1 MTKAI
6 GIYLGE
12 SKSAM
17 SISFRG
23 INEVKII
30 RNKENEEFTPNFI
43 GLKNNELQVGRTAYQ
58 LLKTD
63 TINTV
68 HSIRKL
74 IGLSIKDK
82 SVQDMIES
90 PYYKFGITA
99 LKGGTEDVVAVILG
113 GKQYTPEQL
122 SSEILKKLK
131 RDAEEKLGDEITHAV
146 ITVPAY
152 FTEKQKNA
160 TRIAAQLA
168 GLKVQKLLAEPAA
181 VAIAYGIDNLK
192 AGDAKTVLIY
202 DFDSNSLDLT
212 ILNIVDGQY
221 MEAGTGGDRWLGGDD
236 LDRALQAYILKRISA
251 DNKINDIDALI
262 EKLDQR
268 KKYQFDAQFRDN
280 VRDIKNELISSST
293 AKFIMNGFED
303 ENGEWIDF
311 DLTITREE
319 FEKLVK
325 PFVERSIELIE
336 NLLKEVGYDMSMIDN
351 ILLVGEVSYIPLVK
365 QMLSKKYVIKKVKI
379 SDRPMLMKAEGAG
392 ILSHRLGDE
401 NEKVIP
407 YSSSHKDVSYS
418 TYHNYFIEHKDG
430 YDKII
435 EKGMP
440 LPYSSTKTYKTTV
453 NNQQVL
459 SIGIFANVEDGKMEK
474 MSTGFYTIVEELP
487 IGSEIS
493 FEFNLGLDEIFE
505 VYAYPKSNNSQR
517 RKIVL
522 ARGGK
527 DSKTLD
533 FLADTLEKVERGRY
547 SKKGKEWFYKS
558 IKKQIQSI
566 EHIGLDNHDS
576 EKWDEIGTEIFTTF
590 EHMANYELQP
600 YQVSNGTLSLIDKAD
615 SSVKNDFYYRYA
627 IQLLREEEYL
637 KAENIIS
644 THLNFKSADIEK
656 LRDVIKAE
664 KVNIALNQITQINR
678 KIEQL
683 YDNSLSTE
691 ELSTFYNS
699 LDSIVSSLKFVDLE
713 LSEKVL
719 AIKPTLFNRLLTNY
733 ISIEQYGNSI
743 NLIQKYPKFWE
754 SPELLKN
761 LGICCYGYT
770 SKGLLTE
777 KNYKIVI
784 SSWLTSVYSDNV
796 ILKSLEDT
804 TWDDS
809 YTFSLA
815 ESIGSNYSQHEEVPE
830 NVNYDEISE
839 SNISIGN
846 TQRELLQQFE
856 TIIHKEIKDH
866 QLSILVND
874 FYDEEKEAL
883 EKVVNILA
891 TDILFPTP
899 HFAISNGLNNE
910 IIKELDSDYEEYS
923 NEEALEAGVPYI
935 KNSTSSVVYQYF
947 FANDI
952 IDRIKS
958 AIEAE
963 NSATIKK
970 LNTNENKGW
979 LEKFDNIST
988 TVEDSL
994 FNTIANKISED
1005 DENEDLIAVME
1016 ECIAFSTNN
1025 EKLKHQYSNY
1035 VASYCISQVN
1045 EDAID
1050 NYKALTLMKGAYLRS
1065 PNNPRICK
1073 NFITLI
1079 RYNLMDMLNDR
1090 TNKTTDIYRILDWV
1104 KTNMSQTY
1112 KQNSNELSNARKEI
1126 LGQLKSNGVDISL
1139 FEDNGLASIL
1149 SGHSLNSQGL
1159 QMKKVLTYL
1168 RDLGSVQETTNPLD
1182 RLRQLRQQLN
1192 LDDDLPF

>member
-1 MTKAI
+1 MKKAI
-6 GIYLGE
+6 GIYLGK

-43 GLKNNELQVGRTAYQ
+43 GIRKNERQVGRTAYQ
-58 LLKTD
+58 YLKIDPT
-63 TINTV
+63 NTV

-74 IGLSIKDK
+74 IGHSIKDK

-99 LKGGTEDVVAVILG
+99 LKGGTEDAVAVILG

-122 SSEILKKLK
+122 CAEILKKLK
-131 RDAEEKLGDEITHAV
+131 RDAEEKLGDEVTHAV

-168 GLKVQKLLAEPAA
+168 GLKVQKLLAEPTAA
-181 VAIAYGIDNLK
+181 AIAFGVDNLK

-202 DFDSNSLDLT
+202 DFGGGTFDLS
-212 ILNIVDGQY
+212 ILNIIDGQY

-236 LDRALQAYILKRISA
+236 LDRALQAHILKRISA
-251 DNKINDIDALI
+251 DYKIKNIDALI

-268 KKYQFDAQFRDN
+268 KRYQFDAQFRDN
-280 VRDIKNELISSST
+280 VENIKIQLSSSMS
-293 AKFIMNGFED
+293 AQLIMDGFED

-311 DLTITREE
+311 DITIKREE
-319 FEKLVK
+319 FEKLAK

-336 NLLKEVGYDMSMIDN
+336 NLLNEVGYDISMIDN
-351 ILLVGEVSYIPLVK
+351 ILLVGEVSCIPLVK
-365 QMLSKKYVIKKVKI
+365 QMLSKKYGIIKVKI
-379 SDRPMLMKAEGAG
+379 FDNPMLVKAEGAG
-392 ILSHRLGDE
+392 ILSHRLGDDCE
-401 NEKVIP
+401 DDIVFN
-407 YSSSHKDVSYS
+407 YSNQELIYS
-418 TYHNYFIEHKDG
+418 TQQNYYIALENG
-430 YDKII
+430 NYDRII

-440 LPYSSTKTYKTTV
+440 LPCKVVKTFRTTKR
-453 NNQQVL
+453 NQLLFQFPIYTKIENDRLEKQCIGYYLIQDEL
-459 SIGIFANVEDGKMEK
+459 SIG
-474 MSTGFYTIVEELP
+474 T
-487 IGSEIS
+487 EIT
-493 FEFNLGLDEIFE
+493 FEFKQDLDEIFE
-505 VYAYPKSNNSQR
+505 VYAYPKSNKSQR

-522 ARGGK
+522 ARGNK

-533 FLADTLEKVERGRY
+533 YLASSIEIVEKGRH
-547 SKKGKEWFYKS
+547 SRKGKEWFYNS
-558 IKKQIQSI
+558 IKKQMQKINRLI
-566 EHIGLDNHDS
+566 TDNDDTD
-576 EKWDEIGTEIFTTF
+576 KWFEIYDEISEIYDNMKAF
-590 EHMANYELQP
+590 ELQP
-600 YQVSNGTLSLIDKAD
+600 YTVSNETLSLIDKAD
-615 SSVKNDFYYRYA
+615 SSIKNDFYYRYA
-627 IQLLREEEYL
+627 VQLLKEEEYL

-644 THLNFKSADIEK
+644 THLNFKSPDIEK
-656 LRDVIKAE
+656 LSDVLKAE
-664 KVNIALNQITQINR
+664 KVNNALNQITQINQ

-683 YDNSLSTE
+683 YSNSLSTE

-699 LDSIVSSLKFVDLE
+699 LESIVSSLKTVDLE

-719 AIKPTLFNRLLTNY
+719 AIKPTLFNRLLTNF
-733 ISIEQYGNSI
+733 ISIEQYGNAI

-761 LGICCYGYT
+761 LGICCYGYA
-770 SKGLLTE
+770 SKGLLSE

-784 SSWLTSVYSDNV
+784 SGWLTSVYSDNV

-804 TWDDS
+804 TWDDN

-839 SNISIGN
+839 SNISIGA
-846 TQRELLQQFE
+846 TQRELLQRFE
-856 TIIHKEIKDH
+856 TIIHKEITVPH
-866 QLSILVND
+866 LSTLVND
-874 FYDEEKEAL
+874 FYDKEKEGL
-883 EKVVNILA
+883 EKVINIL
-891 TDILFPTP
+891 TSDILFPTP
-899 HFAISNGLNNE
+899 HFAISNDLNNE

-935 KNSTSSVVYQYF
+935 KNSTSSIVYQYF

-958 AIEAE
+958 AIAVE
-963 NSATIKK
+963 NSETIKK
-970 LNTNENKGW
+970 LNTKENKGW
-979 LEKFDNIST
+979 IEKFDNIST

-1005 DENEDLIAVME
+1005 DVNEALIPVME
-1016 ECIAFSTNN
+1016 ECIAFSSNN

-1035 VASYCISQVN
+1035 VANFCISKVN
-1045 EDAID
+1045 DNAID

-1090 TNKTTDIYRILDWV
+1090 TNKTTDIYKILDWV
-1104 KTNMSQTY
+1104 KNNMSQTY
-1112 KQNSNELSNARKEI
+1112 KQNSSELMNARNDI
-1126 LGQLKSNGVDISL
+1126 LSQLKSSGLDISL
-1139 FEDNGLASIL
+1139 FEDKGFAPIR
-1149 SGHSLNSQGL
+1149 SGNSLNYQGL

-1168 RDLGSVQETTNPLD
+1168 RDLGSA
-1182 RLRQLRQQLN
+1182 
-1192 LDDDLPF
+1192 